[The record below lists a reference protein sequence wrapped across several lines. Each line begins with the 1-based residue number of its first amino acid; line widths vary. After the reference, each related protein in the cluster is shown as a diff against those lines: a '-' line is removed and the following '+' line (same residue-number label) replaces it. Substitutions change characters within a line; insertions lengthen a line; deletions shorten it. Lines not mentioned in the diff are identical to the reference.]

1 MHEVVNY
8 LLTHFL
14 GILLYI
20 LYLCRRKELET
31 MKINKLLLLLIL
43 FLQAFTVCGAIGF
56 TNDNTVP
63 TYHYYTQDH
72 LGNNRAVVN
81 DNGTVEQI
89 THYYPFGGTYADVG
103 LNSSLQPYKYN
114 GKELDRMHGL
124 NLYDYGARHYD
135 AIVPMFTQIDPLAEK
150 YYNFSPYVYC
160 ANNPAK
166 YVDPDGRDGIISVY
180 GNYITI
186 GANVY
191 LYGSG
196 ATNTVLQQMQKDVN
210 NIWGNNYSIDYK
222 GTTYNVKFDIRL
234 SLYGGTEQS
243 SPIMIFDTLNPFSRD
258 NYIKVSED
266 CRRSFVLG
274 GDEGHWRS
282 NGRNGKTLSNDDPAP
297 HEVGHILGLDD
308 QYLDG
313 KGPNK
318 GWEGNIMG
326 DSKNGKVDIRNI
338 SDILKGMWREYDE
351 WLNNS
356 KTGEF
361 RYEINP

>member
-1 MHEVVNY
+1 
-8 LLTHFL
+8 
-14 GILLYI
+14 
-20 LYLCRRKELET
+20 

-160 ANNPAK
+160 ENNPIK
-166 YVDPDGRDGIISVY
+166 YVDPDGTSTWVKYEKDGTYSVFGGDLDDEDLNIYVYNKDDRGQYTLRGKSIGVTAVPTSFYDSDIKTWRGTINSNDNSGIQFLNEMQGDDGPSLFEYMYNARTGKKYDFKVTNGSKSIVEGIDIYRGMPISTNPNNVVTYASARDVGNIAAGYIAAKMVY
-180 GNYITI
+180 PGK
-186 GANVY
+186 
-191 LYGSG
+191 
-196 ATNTVLQQMQKDVN
+196 LQDMHLIFIKVVQKD
-210 NIWGNNYSIDYK
+210 
-222 GTTYNVKFDIRL
+222 L
-234 SLYGGTEQS
+234 LQ
-243 SPIMIFDTLNPFSRD
+243 
-258 NYIKVSED
+258 
-266 CRRSFVLG
+266 
-274 GDEGHWRS
+274 
-282 NGRNGKTLSNDDPAP
+282 
-297 HEVGHILGLDD
+297 
-308 QYLDG
+308 
-313 KGPNK
+313 
-318 GWEGNIMG
+318 
-326 DSKNGKVDIRNI
+326 
-338 SDILKGMWREYDE
+338 
-351 WLNNS
+351 
-356 KTGEF
+356 
-361 RYEINP
+361 